1 MLFDVS
7 AVEAQHGPLIQNGN
21 LGDAFRAGTLG
32 CVRLIEDVV
41 HGGRWNDE
49 RATVAVVDLGVRI
62 INNRGAAGQLALAG
76 FWSAAAHQVRDL
88 VECHQLIEYFRHR
101 PSDAR
106 LWFESDGKEGYK
118 NFGFGRVFDRL
129 SKDRGA
135 APYDLKQSF
144 QFYSNAGSHPS
155 TAGLAWQMTDV
166 GQKLIGPVPHPDR
179 FRLFVGDLWAHATR
193 ATLDFVDTMDA
204 LNPDHEPIRDQFR
217 FSHAVV
223 VGGRNLLASI
233 TAEQVREF
241 WK

>member
-7 AVEAQHGPLIQNGN
+7 AIEAQHRPLIQNGN

-41 HGGRWNDE
+41 HGRNWNDE
-49 RATVAVVDLGVRI
+49 RATFLVVDLGVRI
-62 INNRGAAGQLALAG
+62 INDCGAAGQLALSG
-76 FWSAAAHQVRDL
+76 FWSAAGHQLRDL

-101 PSDAR
+101 PSDAKE
-106 LWFESDGKEGYK
+106 WFESDGRERYK
-118 NFGFGRVFDRL
+118 KFGFGKVFDRL
-129 SKDRGA
+129 VLERGPA
-135 APYDLKQSF
+135 KFDLKQSF
-144 QFYSNAGSHPS
+144 DFYSNAGSHPS

-193 ATLDFVDTMDA
+193 ATLDFIATIDT
-204 LNPDHEPIRDQFR
+204 LNPDSEPVRDQFR
-217 FSHAVV
+217 HSYAVV
-223 VGGRNLLASI
+223 AGARELLAEI
-233 TAEQVREF
+233 TAEQVLQF